1 MGNSRPGSVTKWLS
15 ELKEGDE
22 QAAQALW
29 NRYFSQL
36 VELANRR
43 LKRYDREADGEDIA
57 LCAMKS
63 FCLGARQQRF
73 PSLTDRDGLWPL
85 LVTITARK
93 TSNEVKRQ
101 RAKKRD
107 AAANEHVV
115 DLNLLLG
122 NEPSPD
128 FAALVADETNSLLR
142 ALDDDVLQTIA
153 RRKLE
158 GYTNEEIA
166 EEFEVSTRT
175 VVRKLA
181 RIRQEWEAVG
191 SHA

>member
-1 MGNSRPGSVTKWLS
+1 MWLAQ
-15 ELKEGDE
+15 LKDGDE

-36 VELANRR
+36 VQLAKRR
-43 LKRYDREADGEDIA
+43 LKRHDREADGEDIA

-63 FCLGARQQRF
+63 FCLGAREQRF

-93 TSNEVKRQ
+93 ASNEIKRQ
-101 RAKKRD
+101 RAKMRD

-122 NEPSPD
+122 DEPSPD
-128 FAALVADETNSLLR
+128 FAALVADETNSLLQ
-142 ALDDDVLQTIA
+142 ALHDDTLQTIA

-166 EEFEVSTRT
+166 EELKVSTRT
-175 VVRKLA
+175 IVRKLA